1 MSKQDFEL
9 DLDAVFGERRAEFA
23 PKLKEMLYQL
33 WREGRKRGAS
43 QERGAQAD
51 HVLGL
56 RSKQKA
62 TPSDKFKSPLDRM
75 EELYR
80 TTNELYRTTNEW
92 VTFDSLPTNT
102 SVRDPA
108 PDLPRARSHKERF
121 GRILAGTE
129 EVIKAPKGF
138 PPKEK
143 DYLGRDKPFFGHEFF
158 SAVAGGQTP
167 VIMGGFPTGPKKKKT
182 KIRSR

>member
-56 RSKQKA
+56 RAKQKA

-75 EELYR
+75 EK
-80 TTNELYRTTNEW
+80 LYRTTNEW

-102 SVRDPA
+102 PIQGQA
-108 PDLPRARSHKERF
+108 ADLPRARSHSETFK
-121 GRILAGTE
+121 RILAGE
-129 EVIKAPKGF
+129 EKVIQTPVTGA
-138 PPKEK
+138 KER
-143 DYLGRDKPFFGHEFF
+143 DYLGREKDRFGQKFFGQFVPDPEFLDQLIGHF
-158 SAVAGGQTP
+158 P
-167 VIMGGFPTGPKKKKT
+167 MGTKKKM
-182 KIRSR
+182 I

>member
-1 MSKQDFEL
+1 MSKQDFET

-43 QERGAQAD
+43 HERGVQAD
-51 HVLGL
+51 QVLGM
-56 RSKQKA
+56 RAKNKTTSDKNK
-62 TPSDKFKSPLDRM
+62 TTSDKFKSPLDRM

-80 TTNELYRTTNEW
+80 TTGEW

-102 SVRDPA
+102 LIQGQAADEA
-108 PDLPRARSHKERF
+108 ISHKEMF

-138 PPKEK
+138 QSKEK
-143 DYLGRDKPFFGHEFF
+143 DYLGRDKPFGQEFF
-158 SAVAGGQTP
+158 GAVVQGQFP
-167 VIMGGFPTGPKKKKT
+167 VIRGGFPTGPKKKKL
-182 KIRSR
+182 KK

>member
-56 RSKQKA
+56 RAKQKA

-75 EELYR
+75 EK
-80 TTNELYRTTNEW
+80 LYRTTNEW

-108 PDLPRARSHKERF
+108 PDLPRARSHSETFK
-121 GRILAGTE
+121 RILAGTE

-143 DYLGRDKPFFGHEFF
+143 DYLGRDKPFGQEFF
-158 SAVAGGQTP
+158 GAVVGGQFP
-167 VIMGGFPTGPKKKKT
+167 VIMGGFPTGPKKKKL
-182 KIRSR
+182 KK